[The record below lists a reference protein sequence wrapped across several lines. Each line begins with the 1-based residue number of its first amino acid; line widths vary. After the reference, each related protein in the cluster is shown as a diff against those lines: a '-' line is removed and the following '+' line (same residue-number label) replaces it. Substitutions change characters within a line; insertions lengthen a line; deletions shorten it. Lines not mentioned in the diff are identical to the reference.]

1 MAIAF
6 LRSSSRQLLRKLLR
20 SPLFTL
26 VSVGTLALGIGANA
40 AIFSVVHGVLLK
52 PLPFEEPERLV
63 GIWHTAPGL
72 GFDKVNQ
79 SPALHFTYR
88 DLGRVFDQV
97 GMWDN
102 EQASVTRLAEPE
114 RVESMNVTDGTLALL
129 RVKPKLG
136 RIFTPEDDAP
146 GTPLTVILSESYW
159 QRRFGSDP
167 KVLGRTIMVNGK
179 SREIVGVLSKELR
192 FLRFQPDLF
201 LPMQFDPAEVILGNF
216 SYQGIARLKPGVGI
230 DEANA
235 DVARMIPVAAE
246 KYPRGLTLQMLKEA
260 RFDANVVPLKEDVV
274 GDVGNV
280 LWILLGTV
288 GLVLLIACANV
299 ANLFL
304 VRTDARQQE
313 LALRTALGAD
323 RKRLSRELLLESVT
337 LGILGGLL
345 GLALAYGGIRLLVAI
360 GPESLPRLNEIGIDS
375 TVLLFTF
382 GISLFSGV
390 LFGLFPVFKYGRMS
404 LTAAL
409 KEGGR
414 GGSEGRERHRAR
426 SFLVVVQ
433 IALALVLLVGSGLMI
448 RSFQAL
454 RKVNPGFVRPEEVL
468 SVRLSIPSAEVEDP
482 VQVVRMHR
490 QIMERIEAIPG
501 VDSIGLSSSVTMDGW
516 DSNDPIWV
524 EDFPVPEGQLP
535 PIRRYKWIGENYFET
550 VGNPVL
556 AGRALTWHD
565 VETRAHVVV
574 VTENLAREYWG
585 EPAKAI
591 GKRVRQSFDK
601 TPGPW
606 REIVGVVGNEHDN
619 GVSEKPTAIVYWPML
634 VEDFWTQEVFAQR
647 SMVYAIRTRRLGT
660 PTFLDEVRAAVW
672 SVNPNL
678 PLANVRTLEEILE
691 NSMARTSFTLVM
703 LGIAAGV
710 ALVLGAVGIYGVIS
724 YSVSQ
729 RTREIGVR
737 MALGA
742 ARKDVNRL
750 VLQEGLPLILTG
762 LALGL
767 VAALGLTRLMAALLF
782 GVSPIDPVTFA
793 SVSVTLA
800 AIALLA
806 SYLPARRAAGMD
818 PTEALRWE

>member
-26 VSVGTLALGIGANA
+26 VSIGTLALGIGANA
-40 AIFSVVHGVLLK
+40 AIFSVVHSVLLK

-88 DLGRVFDQV
+88 DSGRAFEQV

-102 EQASVTRLAEPE
+102 DQVSVTGLAEPE
-114 RVESMNVTDGTLALL
+114 RVESMFVTDGTLALL
-129 RVKPKLG
+129 RVKPKIG

-146 GTPLTVILSESYW
+146 GTPLTVILSEAYW
-159 QRRFGSDP
+159 QRRLGADP
-167 KVLGRTIMVNGK
+167 EVLGRTLVVNGK
-179 SREIVGVLSKELR
+179 PREIVGVLPKELR
-192 FLRFQPDLF
+192 FLRFEPDLY
-201 LPMQFDPAEVILGNF
+201 LPFQFDPAEVFMGNF

-235 DVARMIPVAAE
+235 DVSRMIPLGAE
-246 KYPRGLTLQMLKEA
+246 KYPKGLTLQMLKDA
-260 RFDANVVPLKEDVV
+260 HFDANIVPLKEDVV

-323 RKRLSRELLLESVT
+323 WKRLSRELLLESVS

-345 GLALAYGGIRLLVAI
+345 GLALAYGGVRLLVAI

-375 TVLLFTF
+375 TVLLFTL
-382 GISLFSGV
+382 GISLLSGI
-390 LFGLFPVFKYGRMS
+390 LFGLFPLFKYGRQS

-426 SFLVVVQ
+426 SFLVVAQ
-433 IALALVLLVGSGLMI
+433 IALALVLLVGAGLMI

-454 RKVNPGFVRPEEVL
+454 RQVQPGFVRPEEVL
-468 SVRLSIPSAEVEDP
+468 TLRLSIPSAEVEDP
-482 VQVVRMHR
+482 LSVVRMHR
-490 QIMERIEAIPG
+490 QILERIAALPG
-501 VDSIGLSSSVTMDGW
+501 VDSIGLSSSITMDGW
-516 DSNDPIWV
+516 DSNDAVWV
-524 EDFPVPEGQLP
+524 EDFPTPEGQLP
-535 PIRRYKWIGENYFET
+535 PIRRYKWVSENFFET
-550 VGNPVL
+550 MGNPLLV
-556 AGRALTWHD
+556 GRAITWND
-565 VETRAHVVV
+565 IETHAPVVV
-574 VTENLAREYWG
+574 VSENLAREYWG
-585 EPAKAI
+585 DPAKAI
-591 GKRVRQSFDK
+591 GKRIRQSFENPDR
-601 TPGPW
+601 W
-606 REIVGVVGNEHDN
+606 HEIVGVVGNEHDN
-619 GVSEKPTAIVYWPML
+619 GVAEKAPTIVYWPML
-634 VEDFWTQEVFAQR
+634 VEKFWGQDLFAQR
-647 SMVYAIRTRRLGT
+647 SMAYAIRTHRLGT
-660 PTFLDEVRAAVW
+660 PTFLEEVRSAVW

-678 PLANVRTLEEILE
+678 PLANVRTLEELLE
-691 NSMARTSFTLVM
+691 DSMARTSFTLIM
-703 LGIAAGV
+703 LGIASAV

-742 ARKDVNRL
+742 ARRDVNRL
-750 VLQEGLPLILTG
+750 VLEEGVPLILVG

-767 VAALGLTRLMAALLF
+767 AAALGLTRLMSSLLF

-793 SVSVTLA
+793 LVSVTLA

-806 SYLPARRAAGMD
+806 SYLPARRAAGLD

>member
-20 SPLFTL
+20 SPTFTL
-26 VSVGTLALGIGANA
+26 VSIGTLALGIGANA
-40 AIFSVVHGVLLK
+40 AIFGVVHGVLLK
-52 PLPFEEPERLV
+52 PLPFDEPEALV

-88 DLGRVFDQV
+88 ELGQVFEQI

-102 EQASVTRLAEPE
+102 EQVSVTGLAEPE
-114 RVESMNVTDGTLALL
+114 RVESMNVTDGTLSLL

-146 GTPLTVILSESYW
+146 GTPLTVILSEAYW

-167 KVLGRTIMVNGK
+167 KVLGRTMTVNGK

-192 FLRFQPDLF
+192 FLRYQPDLF
-201 LPMQFDPAEVILGNF
+201 LPFQFDPAEVFMGNF
-216 SYQGIARLKPGVGI
+216 SYQGIGRLKPGVGI

-235 DVARMIPVAAE
+235 DVSRMIPLAAE
-246 KYPRGLTLQMLKEA
+246 KFPRGLSLKMMQEA
-260 RFDANVVPLKEDVV
+260 RFDANVVPLKEDAV

-313 LALRTALGAD
+313 LALRTALGAVW
-323 RKRLSRELLLESVT
+323 KRLSRELLLESVT
-337 LGILGGLL
+337 LGTLGGLL

-382 GISLFSGV
+382 GISIFSGV
-390 LFGLFPVFKYGRMS
+390 LFGLFPLFKYGRMS

-426 SFLVVVQ
+426 SFLVVAQ

-454 RKVNPGFVRPEEVL
+454 RKVNPGFVRPDEIL
-468 SVRLSIPSAEVEDP
+468 SVRLYIPSAEVEDP

-490 QIMERIEAIPG
+490 QIMERIAAIPG

-535 PIRRYKWIGENYFET
+535 PIRRYKWIAENYFET
-550 VGNPVL
+550 MGNPIL
-556 AGRALTWHD
+556 AGRAITWND
-565 VETRAHVVV
+565 IETKASVVV

-585 EPAKAI
+585 DPAKAI
-591 GKRVRQSFDK
+591 GKRVRQAFEG
-601 TPGPW
+601 PGPW
-606 REIVGVVGNEHDN
+606 REIVGVVGNEYDN
-619 GVSEKPTAIVYWPML
+619 GVAEEPPTIVYWPML
-634 VEDFWTQEVFAQR
+634 IDKFWDQELFGQR
-647 SMVYAIRTRRLGT
+647 SMVYAIRTQRLGT
-660 PTFLDEVRAAVW
+660 PTFLDEVRTAVW

-678 PLANVRTLEEILE
+678 PLANIRTLQELLD
-691 NSMARTSFTLVM
+691 NSMARTSFTLIM
-703 LGIAAGV
+703 LAIASGV

-742 ARKDVNRL
+742 ARRDVNRL
-750 VLQEGLPLILTG
+750 VLQEGVPLILVG

-806 SYLPARRAAGMD
+806 SYLPARRASGLD
-818 PTEALRWE
+818 PIDALRWE

>member
-1 MAIAF
+1 MAISS

-40 AIFSVVHGVLLK
+40 AIFSVVYGVLLK
-52 PLPFEEPERLV
+52 PLPFEDPESLV

-88 DLGRVFDQV
+88 ELGRAFEQV

-102 EQASVTRLAEPE
+102 EQVSVTGLAEPE

-129 RVKPKLG
+129 RVKPKIG

-146 GTPLTVILSESYW
+146 KTPLTVILSEAYW
-159 QRRFGSDP
+159 QKRFGSDP
-167 KVLGRTIMVNGK
+167 RVLGRTLMVNGK
-179 SREIVGVLSKELR
+179 PREIVGVLPKELR
-192 FLRFQPDLF
+192 FLRFEPDLY
-201 LPMQFDPAEVILGNF
+201 LPFQFDPAELFLGNF

-230 DEANA
+230 AEANA
-235 DVARMIPVAAE
+235 DVSRMIPLAAE
-246 KYPRGLTLQMLKEA
+246 KYPRGLTLQNLKEA

-337 LGILGGLL
+337 LGILGGILGL
-345 GLALAYGGIRLLVAI
+345 GLAYAGIRLLVAI

-382 GISLFSGV
+382 GISVFSGI
-390 LFGLFPVFKYGRMS
+390 LFGLFPLFKYGRMS

-414 GGSEGRERHRAR
+414 GGSEGRERHQAR
-426 SFLVVVQ
+426 SFLVVAQ
-433 IALALVLLVGSGLMI
+433 IALALVLLVGAGLMI

-454 RKVNPGFVRPEEVL
+454 RQVQPGFVRPEEVL
-468 SVRLSIPSAEVEDP
+468 TVRLTIPTAEVSDAA
-482 VQVVRMHR
+482 QVVRVHR
-490 QIMERIEAIPG
+490 QIMDRLAALPG
-501 VDSIGLSSSVTMDGW
+501 VDSIGLSSSVTMDFW
-516 DSNDPIWV
+516 DSNDAVWV
-524 EDFPVPEGQLP
+524 EDFPTPEGQIP
-535 PIRRYKWIGENYFET
+535 PIRRYKWISENFFET
-550 VGNPVL
+550 MGNPIL
-556 AGRALTWHD
+556 AGRAITWHD
-565 VETRAHVVV
+565 IETRAPVVV
-574 VTENLAREYWG
+574 VSENLAREYWG
-585 EPAKAI
+585 EPAKAL
-591 GKRVRQSFDK
+591 GKRIRQAFEK
-601 TPGPW
+601 PGPW
-606 REIVGVVGNEHDN
+606 FEIVGVVGNEHDN
-619 GVSEKPTAIVYWPML
+619 GVSEKPPTIVYWPML
-634 VEDFWTQEVFAQR
+634 VEKFWNQDVFAQR
-647 SMVYAIRTRRLGT
+647 SMAYAIRTRRLGT
-660 PTFLDEVRAAVW
+660 PTFLDEVRSAVW
-672 SVNPNL
+672 SVNSNL
-678 PLANVRTLEEILE
+678 PLANVRTLEELLDD
-691 NSMARTSFTLVM
+691 SMARTSFTLVM
-703 LGIAAGV
+703 LGIASAV
-710 ALVLGAVGIYGVIS
+710 ALILGAVGIYGVIS

-742 ARKDVNRL
+742 ARRDVNRL
-750 VLQEGLPLILTG
+750 VLSEGLPLILAG

-767 VAALGLTRLMAALLF
+767 LAAFGLTRLMSSLLF
-782 GVSPIDPVTFA
+782 GVSPIDPITFA
-793 SVSVTLA
+793 SVAATLA
-800 AIALLA
+800 AIALVA
-806 SYLPARRAAGMD
+806 SYLPARRASGLD

>member
-1 MAIAF
+1 MALAF

-26 VSVGTLALGIGANA
+26 VSIGTLALGIGANA

-52 PLPFEEPERLV
+52 PLPFDEPEALV

-88 DLGRVFDQV
+88 DLGQVFEQV

-102 EQASVTRLAEPE
+102 EQVSVTGLAEPE
-114 RVESMNVTDGTLALL
+114 RVESMYVTDGTLSLL

-146 GTPLTVILSESYW
+146 GTPLTVILSEAYW

-167 KVLGRTIMVNGK
+167 KVLGRTILVNSK

-201 LPMQFDPAEVILGNF
+201 LPFQFDPAEVFLGNF
-216 SYQGIARLKPGVGI
+216 SYQGIGRLKLGVGI
-230 DEANA
+230 DKANA
-235 DVARMIPVAAE
+235 DVSRMIPLAAE

-260 RFDANVVPLKEDVV
+260 RFDANIVPLKEDVV

-280 LWILLGTV
+280 LWVLLGTV

-323 RKRLSRELLLESVT
+323 RRRLSRELLLESVT
-337 LGILGGLL
+337 LGILGGVL
-345 GLALAYGGIRLLVAI
+345 GLALAYGGIRLLIAI

-382 GISLFSGV
+382 GISLFSGI
-390 LFGLFPVFKYGRMS
+390 LFGLFPLFKYSRMS

-468 SVRLSIPSAEVEDP
+468 SIRLSIPSAEVEDP
-482 VQVVRMHR
+482 AQVVRMHR
-490 QIMERIEAIPG
+490 QILERIAAIPG
-501 VDSIGLSSSVTMDGW
+501 VDSSGLSSSITMDGW
-516 DSNDPIWV
+516 DSNDALWF

-535 PIRRYKWIGENYFET
+535 PIRRYKWIGEGYFET
-550 VGNPVL
+550 MGNPILV
-556 AGRALTWHD
+556 GRGITWSD
-565 VETRAHVVV
+565 VETRANVVV

-585 EPAKAI
+585 KPAKAI
-591 GKRVRQSFDK
+591 GKRVRQNFE

-606 REIVGVVGNEHDN
+606 REIVGVAGNEHDN

-634 VEDFWTQEVFAQR
+634 VEKFWDQDLFAQR
-647 SMVYAIRTRRLGT
+647 SMVYAIRTHRLGT

-678 PLANVRTLEEILE
+678 PLANVRTLQELLDD
-691 NSMARTSFTLVM
+691 SMARTSFTLVM
-703 LGIAAGV
+703 LGIASGV

-724 YSVSQ
+724 YSISQ

-750 VLQEGLPLILTG
+750 VLKEGVPLILAG

-767 VAALGLTRLMAALLF
+767 VAALALTRLMSSLLF

-793 SVSVTLA
+793 SVAAILA
-800 AIALLA
+800 AIALAA
-806 SYLPARRAAGMD
+806 SYLPARRASGLD
-818 PTEALRWE
+818 PTDALRWE

>member
-1 MAIAF
+1 MAIAL

-40 AIFSVVHGVLLK
+40 AIFSVVYGVLLK
-52 PLPFEEPERLV
+52 PLPFEDPEPLV
-63 GIWHTAPGL
+63 GIWHSAPGL

-88 DLGRVFDQV
+88 DSGRVFEQV

-102 EQASVTRLAEPE
+102 EQVSVTGLAEPE
-114 RVESMNVTDGTLALL
+114 RVESMSVTDGTLALL
-129 RVKPKLG
+129 RVRPKIG
-136 RIFTPEDDAP
+136 RNFTREDDSP
-146 GTPLTVILSESYW
+146 GSPLTVILSEAYW
-159 QRRFGSDP
+159 QRRFGADP
-167 KVLGRTIMVNGK
+167 GVLGRTLVVNGK
-179 SREIVGVLSKELR
+179 AREIIGVLPADLR
-192 FLRFQPDLF
+192 FLRFSPDLF
-201 LPMQFDPAEVILGNF
+201 LPMQFDPAEVFLGNF
-216 SYQGIARLKPGVGI
+216 SYQGIGRLKPGMSI
-230 DEANA
+230 EEANA
-235 DVARMIPVAAE
+235 DVRRMIPLAAE
-246 KYPRGLTLQMLKEA
+246 KYTRGLSLQMLQEA

-280 LWILLGTV
+280 LWVLLGTV

-323 RKRLSRELLLESVT
+323 RGRLSRELLLESVT
-337 LGILGGLL
+337 LGILGGVLGL
-345 GLALAYGGIRLLVAI
+345 GLAYAGLRLLTAI
-360 GPESLPRLNEIGIDS
+360 GPESLPRLNEIRIDP

-382 GISLFSGV
+382 LISVLSGI
-390 LFGLFPVFKYGRMS
+390 LFGLFPLAKYGRMS
-404 LTAAL
+404 LTPAL

-426 SFLVVVQ
+426 SFLVVTQ

-454 RKVNPGFVRPEEVL
+454 REVHPGFERPEEVL
-468 SVRLSIPSAEVEDP
+468 TVRLSIPTAEVEKP
-482 VQVVRMHR
+482 EEVLNMHR
-490 QIMERIEAIPG
+490 RILERVEAIPG
-501 VDSIGLSSSVTMDGW
+501 VDSVGLSSSVTMDGW
-516 DSNDPIWV
+516 DSNDAIWV
-524 EDFPVPEGQLP
+524 EDFPTPEGQLP
-535 PIRRYKWIGENYFET
+535 PIRRFKWVSENFFET
-550 VGNPVL
+550 IGNPVL
-556 AGRALTWHD
+556 VGRAITWRD
-565 VETRAHVVV
+565 MDTRAPVVMV
-574 VTENLAREYWG
+574 SENLAREYWG
-585 EPAKAI
+585 DPAKAL
-591 GKRVRQSFDK
+591 GKRIRQSFE

-606 REIVGVVGNEHDN
+606 REIVGVVGNEHDD
-619 GVSEKPTAIVYWPML
+619 GVAEEPPAIVYWPML
-634 VEDFWTQEVFAQR
+634 LEKFWDQDLAVQR

-660 PTFLDEVRAAVW
+660 PTFLEEVRSAVW

-678 PLANVRTLEEILE
+678 PLANVRTMQEILDD
-691 NSMARTSFTLVM
+691 SMARTSFTLVM

-742 ARKDVNRL
+742 ARRDVNRL
-750 VLQEGLPLILTG
+750 VLREGLPLIAAG
-762 LALGL
+762 LAFGL
-767 VAALGLTRLMAALLF
+767 AAAFGLTRLMSALLF
-782 GVSPIDPVTFA
+782 GVSPVDPVTFA
-793 SVSVTLA
+793 AVSIALA
-800 AIALLA
+800 AVALVA
-806 SYLPARRAAGMD
+806 SYLPARRASSMD